1 MLAHLLVGALAFSA
15 DGRNAPLNGRNA
27 PLMKLRG
34 GVSAEQAQS
43 AMGYVTLA
51 QAAVGHAFT
60 KESMEMYEFKG
71 EIEAPTLAFAKF
83 NYALQIAHAVN
94 LLMPEY
100 GITALATA
108 IFVST
113 GEFCGTLK
121 SPRAPAL
128 AWAATLFALQ
138 HFKDSVPAW
147 LLPSMLIASGVH
159 GIFFIDQAMDMYKI
173 GVPLS
178 KQSKT
183 MAKFVNSG
191 FLALGT
197 FLLAPTLGWSSAQ
210 AFGAYALVY
219 TALILKMVTVDGGA
233 ELFNVA
239 GGYAWAAIFGGAGV
253 TALMA

>member
-1 MLAHLLVGALAFSA
+1 M
-15 DGRNAPLNGRNA
+15 
-27 PLMKLRG
+27 G
-34 GVSAEQAQS
+34 GKAKPTKHTSAE
-43 AMGYVTLA
+43 LA
-51 QAAVGHAFT
+51 QKAKDALTNKGGGDAGKKDRAGGSVGHSKYKCNICKQAAPDPKSMQMHF
-60 KESMEMYEFKG
+60 ES
-71 EIEAPTLAFAKF
+71 
-83 NYALQIAHAVN
+83 N
-94 LLMPEY
+94 
-100 GITALATA
+100 
-108 IFVST
+108 
-113 GEFCGTLK
+113 CGTLK

>member
-1 MLAHLLVGALAFSA
+1 MIAHLLVGALAFNA
-15 DGRNAPLNGRNA
+15 DHRAA

-43 AMGYVTLA
+43 TIGYITLA
-51 QAAVGHAFT
+51 QAAVGHVFT

-94 LLMPEY
+94 LLKPEY

-108 IFVST
+108 ILVSCS
-113 GEFCGTLK
+113 EMSGTLK
-121 SPRAPAL
+121 APRTPAV
-128 AWAATLFALQ
+128 AWAATLFALD

-147 LLPSMLIASGVH
+147 LLPGMLLASGVH
-159 GIFFIDQAMDMYKI
+159 GIFFIDQAMDMYKV

-178 KQSKT
+178 KQAKT

-191 FLALGT
+191 FVALGT
-197 FLLAPTLGWSSAQ
+197 FLLGPTLGLSSAQ
-210 AFGAYALVY
+210 SFGAYALVF
-219 TALILKMVTVDGGA
+219 TALIVKMCTLDGGA

-239 GGYAWAAIFGGAGV
+239 GGYAWGAIFGGAGV
-253 TALMA
+253 AALMA